1 MQNRFIPNTSL
12 IFLLLIST
20 SCGTIAARK
29 FDPYDHWGQG
39 YVGQKIYGGTRLDWH
54 TPHLLV
60 IFDLPLSFAADTL
73 LLPLTIYEEY
83 FLDHSLHK
91 AALSGDL
98 ATIRVAL
105 DAGSGVESLDEHGHS
120 LLMSAAVGLRTEIVE
135 ELIKRG
141 ADVNARSKHMECTAL
156 LYAVLQVQTQRS
168 IAGLKQ
174 ERMSEEKR
182 REAKKVIALLKDAGG
197 KIYFKD
203 GLGWIEPDSRA
214 SPTRGV
220 EEFLNMGEAS
230 QPLRKSYVLVLSS

>member
-1 MQNRFIPNTSL
+1 MTMQNRLIVNTSL
-12 IFLLLIST
+12 SFLLLVST

-39 YVGQKIYGGTRLDWH
+39 YVVQKIYGGTRLDWH

-83 FLDHSLHK
+83 FLDHSLHD

-98 ATIRVAL
+98 AIIKVEL
-105 DAGSGVESLDEHGHS
+105 DAGRGVESPNEHGHS
-120 LLMSAAVGLRTEIVE
+120 LLMSATVGLRSEIVE

-141 ADVNARSKHMECTAL
+141 ADVNARSKHTKCTAL
-156 LYAVLQVQTQRS
+156 LYAVLQVDTQRS
-168 IAGLKQ
+168 IAT
-174 ERMSEEKR
+174 MSEEKR
-182 REAKKVIALLKDAGG
+182 REARKVIALLKNAGG

-203 GLGWIEPDSRA
+203 GIGGWVEPGSRGD
-214 SPTRGV
+214 PVRGV
-220 EEFLNMGEAS
+220 EDFLGVGKAAHIL
-230 QPLRKSYVLVLSS
+230 Q